1 MSKMSKMSTLNGIY
15 TFYRD
20 GFRHMT
26 PLGRTL
32 WLIIAIKLLIIFAV
46 LRIFFFQPALQGSD
60 EEKSQQVR
68 QQLIDKMQPA
78 HTH

>member
-1 MSKMSKMSTLNGIY
+1 MSKTSTLSGIY
-15 TFYRD
+15 AFYSD

-26 PLGRTL
+26 SLGRTL
-32 WLIIAIKLLIIFAV
+32 WLIIAIKLLIIFAI

-68 QQLIDKMQPA
+68 QQLIDKMQLS

>member
-1 MSKMSKMSTLNGIY
+1 MSKTSTLSGIY
-15 TFYRD
+15 AFYRD

-26 PLGRTL
+26 SLGRTL
-32 WLIIAIKLLIIFAV
+32 WLIIAIKLLIIVAI
-46 LRIFFFQPALQGSD
+46 LRIFFFQPTLQGSD

-68 QQLIDKMQPA
+68 QQLIDKMQLS

>member
-1 MSKMSKMSTLNGIY
+1 MSKMSTLNGIY
-15 TFYRD
+15 AFYRD

-26 PLGRTL
+26 SLGRTL
-32 WLIIAIKLLIIFAV
+32 WLIIAIKLLIIFAI
-46 LRIFFFQPALQGSD
+46 LRIFFFQPTLQGSD

-68 QQLIDKMQPA
+68 QQLIDKMQLS

>member
-1 MSKMSKMSTLNGIY
+1 MSKTSTLSGIY
-15 TFYRD
+15 GFYRD

-26 PLGRTL
+26 SLGRTL
-32 WLIIAIKLLIIFAV
+32 WLIIAIKLLIIFAI

-68 QQLIDKMQPA
+68 QQLIDKMQLS

>member
-1 MSKMSKMSTLNGIY
+1 MSKMSTLNGIY

-26 PLGRTL
+26 SLGRTL
-32 WLIIAIKLLIIFAV
+32 WLIIAIKLLIIFAI
-46 LRIFFFQPALQGSD
+46 LRIFFFQPTLQGSD

-68 QQLIDKMQPA
+68 QQLIDKMQLS

>member
-1 MSKMSKMSTLNGIY
+1 MSKMNTLNGIY

-68 QQLIDKMQPA
+68 QQLIDKMQLS

>member
-1 MSKMSKMSTLNGIY
+1 MSKMSTLNGIY

-32 WLIIAIKLLIIFAV
+32 WIIIAIKLLIIFAI
-46 LRIFFFQPALQGSD
+46 LRIFFFQPTLQGSD

-68 QQLIDKMQPA
+68 QQLIDKMQLS